1 MKHKSL
7 LIIVTAVM
15 LVASLS
21 ALIVSSDEDVS
32 AWDGVTTTPM
42 DGNDI
47 DGWTISSAEQLAYLS
62 EKVNIGMSYYLVTI
76 TITADIDLGDNVFCP
91 IGTFEH
97 PFDGKF
103 NGDSIYTIS
112 NLKTDSGNAV
122 NGLFGYVKDIGVVE
136 NVNLVDV
143 DVQGIDD
150 VGGIAG
156 INNGRIDNCTVTGIV
171 KGTNRVGGIV
181 GTNNAPISGS
191 YPSVENCH
199 NYAAVNG
206 TSDVGGIVG
215 VNYTKII
222 NCVNEGSFGGLLR
235 VGGITGYNQ
244 GNAAIISDSLNE
256 GFCSGDERTGGIA
269 GLNEKNIERC
279 TNTGTIHG
287 TGNTVGGIAGF
298 NLNGKISE
306 SINKGNIN
314 GSKGQIG
321 GIAGRNDTIDSIV
334 IGCINEGTIKR
345 VWTGSLSGNGTGGI
359 AGSNAGI
366 VTESYNIGNIVSEGH
381 NNGGIVGLNTG
392 SGDVN
397 NCYNRGDISG
407 KNDNGGI
414 VGNNTESSTI
424 SFCYNT
430 GKVTGTGSA
439 GPIVGDTTTS
449 YTDSYWLDWSFVRA
463 DSLSIN
469 QMTGIDA
476 VTYMG
481 FNSTFWRAK
490 ANNHPDCFLPQLER
504 FVVSLNA
511 DVRVESLKSV
521 TLEGF
526 LITLTAEYGEA
537 VVEYSTPFSG
547 PVLLTADQETV
558 YATVP
563 SGSVVT
569 LISLDPS
576 DGEWFID
583 GISALTND
591 METVYDN
598 VFVEAKFTP
607 AMFDI
612 KFAEGVSASFNAT
625 YNTGVGGEQS
635 IGFIA
640 TSVPYGTVIT
650 FGTVTP
656 DTGYE
661 FVSWTVNGSQV
672 STAFVTVTENM
683 TISIELDILWYNIK
697 LGDVLNGQIT
707 VTYDVGDGINHTL
720 TTTPVSV
727 PFETLLT
734 LVNTEPNIGYYPTS
748 WNVNGSYHKYSTA
761 AVSSD
766 IVVSIEFLPMMFD
779 IELEPALNGTI
790 TATYNVGDGIEV
802 PLTETQVSVPYGT
815 IITFGTATPDTGYAF
830 KTWTMKGSSVT
841 DTPITVTQ
849 DLFLSAQFE
858 IMMFNIQ
865 LGTVSNG
872 TVSATYNT
880 GVGGEQTLTTT
891 SVSVPYGTV
900 ITLVSYDPETG
911 YEFVKWIVNGVT
923 GSSPVTV
930 TADTIVSAEF
940 TKLMF
945 DIQVATPSN
954 GTITVTYD
962 TGVGGEQTLTT
973 TSVSVPYGTVIT
985 FVSKTPS
992 TGYVFSTWTVNGSA
1006 ETSSVT
1012 VDANM
1017 TISATFVQ
1025 LTFTIDIGTPSNGTI
1040 DVTYDGGTP
1049 LTGSV
1054 TVPYGTV
1061 ITFVTK
1067 TPSTGFTFVTW
1078 TVNGSSVGTSTVTVT
1093 ENMVISAEF
1102 IKLMFD
1108 IKLGSPSHGTV
1119 IATYDVGDGVDQSLT
1134 TTTVSVPYGTVITF
1148 VSATPDAD
1156 HIFVR
1161 WTINGTHT
1169 TDDTHTVTGNV
1180 TISAEF
1186 SVPNVVTESLTIN
1199 PSPNGVDIRVEYR
1212 IGGAA
1217 GIVLIVTDTAK
1228 TIIVPQGTVITL
1240 ISATPAGGFA
1250 LVGWTINGADATT
1263 GDTYTVVST
1272 TTVSANF
1279 EEMDASGPVPGP
1291 GSDSDSG
1298 YGFDWWIIMFIIV
1311 VTSMTAIVWTLA
1323 SGINREL

>member
-1 MKHKSL
+1 
-7 LIIVTAVM
+7 M

-32 AWDGVTTTPM
+32 AWDGTTTTPM
-42 DGNDI
+42 GGNDI
-47 DGWTISSAEQLAYLS
+47 DGWTINSAEQLAYFS
-62 EKVNIGMSYYLVTI
+62 ESVNSGDCYYQVTVTI
-76 TITADIDLGDNVFCP
+76 TANINLDNHIFCP
-91 IGTFEH
+91 IGTFEY

-103 NGDSIYTIS
+103 NGGNTYTIS
-112 NLKTDSGNAV
+112 NLKTDLHNAV
-122 NGLFGYVKDIGVVE
+122 NGLFGYVKDTGVVE

-143 DVQGIDD
+143 DVSGTDN

-156 INNGRIDNCTVTGIV
+156 INNGRIDNCTVTGVI
-171 KGTNRVGGIV
+171 KGTNNVGGIV
-181 GTNNAPISGS
+181 GINSAPHSGS

-244 GNAAIISDSLNE
+244 GNAAIISDSLNK
-256 GFCSGDERTGGIA
+256 GFCSGNERTGGIA

-287 TGNTVGGIAGF
+287 TGNTVGGIVGF

-314 GSKGQIG
+314 GSMGQIG

-439 GPIVGDTTTS
+439 GPIVGSTTTS

-490 ANNHPDCFLPQLER
+490 ANDHPDCFLPQLER

-576 DGEWFID
+576 DGGWFID

-591 METVYDN
+591 TKTVYDN
-598 VFVEAKFTP
+598 VFVEAKFTS
-607 AMFDI
+607 
-612 KFAEGVSASFNAT
+612 VS
-625 YNTGVGGEQS
+625 
-635 IGFIA
+635 
-640 TSVPYGTVIT
+640 
-650 FGTVTP
+650 
-656 DTGYE
+656 
-661 FVSWTVNGSQV
+661 
-672 STAFVTVTENM
+672 
-683 TISIELDILWYNIK
+683 
-697 LGDVLNGQIT
+697 
-707 VTYDVGDGINHTL
+707 
-720 TTTPVSV
+720 
-727 PFETLLT
+727 
-734 LVNTEPNIGYYPTS
+734 
-748 WNVNGSYHKYSTA
+748 
-761 AVSSD
+761 
-766 IVVSIEFLPMMFD
+766 
-779 IELEPALNGTI
+779 
-790 TATYNVGDGIEV
+790 
-802 PLTETQVSVPYGT
+802 
-815 IITFGTATPDTGYAF
+815 
-830 KTWTMKGSSVT
+830 
-841 DTPITVTQ
+841 
-849 DLFLSAQFE
+849 
-858 IMMFNIQ
+858 MFN
-865 LGTVSNG
+865 
-872 TVSATYNT
+872 
-880 GVGGEQTLTTT
+880 
-891 SVSVPYGTV
+891 
-900 ITLVSYDPETG
+900 
-911 YEFVKWIVNGVT
+911 
-923 GSSPVTV
+923 
-930 TADTIVSAEF
+930 
-940 TKLMF
+940 
-945 DIQVATPSN
+945 
-954 GTITVTYD
+954 
-962 TGVGGEQTLTT
+962 
-973 TSVSVPYGTVIT
+973 
-985 FVSKTPS
+985 
-992 TGYVFSTWTVNGSA
+992 
-1006 ETSSVT
+1006 
-1012 VDANM
+1012 
-1017 TISATFVQ
+1017 
-1025 LTFTIDIGTPSNGTI
+1025 
-1040 DVTYDGGTP
+1040 
-1049 LTGSV
+1049 
-1054 TVPYGTV
+1054 
-1061 ITFVTK
+1061 
-1067 TPSTGFTFVTW
+1067 
-1078 TVNGSSVGTSTVTVT
+1078 
-1093 ENMVISAEF
+1093 
-1102 IKLMFD
+1102 

-1134 TTTVSVPYGTVITF
+1134 TTAVSVPYGTVITF

-1217 GIVLIVTDTAK
+1217 GIVLIVTDTAQ

-1240 ISATPAGGFA
+1240 ISATPTGGFT
-1250 LVGWTINGADATT
+1250 LIGWTVNGADATT
-1263 GDTYTVVST
+1263 GDTYTVVSA

-1291 GSDSDSG
+1291 GSDSDSE
-1298 YGFDWWIIMFIIV
+1298 YDFDWWIIIFLIV